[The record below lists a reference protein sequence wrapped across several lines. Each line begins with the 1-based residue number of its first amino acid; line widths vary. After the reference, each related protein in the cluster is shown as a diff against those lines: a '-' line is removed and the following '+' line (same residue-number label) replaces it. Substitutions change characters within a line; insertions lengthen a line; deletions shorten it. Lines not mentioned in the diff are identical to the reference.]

1 MLLQFSH
8 EVLFEKLV
16 QLKEDH
22 HPVFDYKDY
31 DFKGRTYRIFNYN
44 LANYPSFKLD
54 AALECRGVTFE
65 INEEGQYV
73 KLVSLPMQKFFNY
86 LENPFTQGLENEKI
100 LLAMDKQDGSLIS
113 TFLHDGEVY
122 LKSKGAFES
131 QQAQDANALL
141 QTLPELKATLVY
153 YESLGFTVN
162 LEYTA
167 PDNQIVLQY
176 AQANLAIL
184 NIRERNT
191 GEYLNFSDIE
201 APKEHLVQVAEKYQ
215 DVTLAEFAESVFDM
229 TEIEGFVILTES
241 GHWVKFKT
249 DWYCQRHNTV
259 SKFSPFTKKGRKEII
274 LSVFNETTD
283 DIRQL
288 FNGNK
293 FALEVLSTAEQF
305 VVDYLQEI
313 EKDVDAFMLEF
324 GNLEGRDFYEKVTSV
339 HSDDNIKVQCILR
352 SKKQKVNVRE
362 QLVNAANASKIQKYN
377 KLFENLE
384 E

>member
-1 MLLQFSH
+1 MLLNFSH

-16 QLKEDH
+16 KLKEDH
-22 HPVFDYKDY
+22 HPIFDYKDY
-31 DFKGRTYRIFNYN
+31 DFKGIKYRIFNYN

-65 INEEGQYV
+65 IDSKGNYV

-86 LENPFTQGLENEKI
+86 LENPFTEGLENEKI
-100 LLAMDKQDGSLIS
+100 LVAMDKQDGSLIS
-113 TFLHDGEVY
+113 TFLHNGKVY

-131 QQAQDANALL
+131 QQANDANALL
-141 QTLPELKATLVY
+141 ETLPKLEATLAY

-176 AQANLAIL
+176 EQANLSIL
-184 NIRERNT
+184 NVRDRRT
-191 GEYLNFSDIE
+191 GQYLSFSDID
-201 APKEHLVQVAEKYQ
+201 APEGHLVEVAQQYHGL
-215 DVTLAEFAESVFDM
+215 TLQEFSEIVFDM
-229 TEIEGFVILTES
+229 TEIEGFVILTKK
-241 GHWVKFKT
+241 GWVKFKT
-249 DWYCQRHNTV
+249 NWYCERHNTV
-259 SKFSPFTKKGRKEII
+259 SKFSPFTRKGRKEII

-293 FALEVLSTAEQF
+293 FALDILSMAEQF

-313 EKDVDAFMLEF
+313 EQSIESFMSKY
-324 GNLEGRDFYEKVTSV
+324 GSLEGREFYEKLISL
-339 HSDDNIKVQCILR
+339 HSDDNLKVQCILR
-352 SKKQKVNVRE
+352 SKKQTVDIRE
-362 QLVNAANASKIQKYN
+362 QLINAANSSKILKYN
-377 KLFENLE
+377 KLFDNLE